1 MKLIL
6 SFLCLLFWEG
16 IFAQQ
21 NNNDLDAPIIGTW
34 EGRITQTGGSPK
46 SFRFIVQEASF
57 NSENNIGIMKG
68 YSTVNGG
75 NRTDFYG
82 TWDMQGNMWPKME
95 LKEPVGKPFNGIIS
109 LSDCN
114 NFNYK
119 KYESWEAIC
128 GSWVSYN
135 KKITSRIYLKKNSDR
150 TK

>member
-1 MKLIL
+1 M
-6 SFLCLLFWEG
+6 SLLFWG
-16 IFAQQ
+16 ATIAQQ
-21 NNNDLDAPIIGTW
+21 TNNDLDAPIIGIW
-34 EGRITQTGGSPK
+34 EGTITQTGGASK
-46 SFRFIVQEASF
+46 SFKLIVQEASF
-57 NSENNIGIMKG
+57 NSETNVGIMKG

-75 NRTDFYG
+75 NKTDFYG
-82 TWDMQGNMWPKME
+82 NWEMQGNMWPKME

-135 KKITSRIYLKKNSDR
+135 KKITSRIYLKKISDR

>member
-6 SFLCLLFWEG
+6 WFISIILWG
-16 IFAQQ
+16 GAMGQQ
-21 NNNDLDAPIIGTW
+21 TNKDLDAPIIGTW

-68 YSTVNGG
+68 YSTVNGE

-82 TWDMQGNMWPKME
+82 TWDMQGNMWPNME
-95 LKEPVGKPFNGIIS
+95 LKEPTGKNFNGDFK

-114 NFNYK
+114 NFNNK
-119 KYESWEAIC
+119 KYDFWEAIC
-128 GSWVSYN
+128 GTWISYN
-135 KKITSRIYLKKNSDR
+135 KKITSQIYLKKMSDS